1 MKHPLLRLLSLAVIG
16 LLLFHSAGGAATL
29 DTPYT
34 SVEERRII
42 TAIDAEHERLEERRA
57 ALDRREL
64 QLNSLAAEV
73 DKKIAAMQSLR
84 DELDR
89 LLARRNEEDTQRLS
103 ELSLIYERMNP
114 QQAAVLIGEL
124 ETELAVS
131 LLLGIRKKTAG
142 QIMERLDPETAIRL
156 SRAFTD
162 RSPDGPAQN

>member
-1 MKHPLLRLLSLAVIG
+1 MKHFASSLVGLAVGG
-16 LLLFHSAGGAATL
+16 LLLLPSPGAAATL
-29 DTPYT
+29 DAPFT

-84 DELDR
+84 DELQR
-89 LLARRNEEDTQRLS
+89 LLARRNDEDNQRVA
-103 ELSLIYERMNP
+103 ELSLIYERMSP
-114 QQAAVLIGEL
+114 QQAAVLISEL
-124 ETELAVS
+124 ETDLAVS

-142 QIMERLDPETAIRL
+142 QIMEQLDPEAALRL

-162 RSPDGPAQN
+162 RSPDEPAQN